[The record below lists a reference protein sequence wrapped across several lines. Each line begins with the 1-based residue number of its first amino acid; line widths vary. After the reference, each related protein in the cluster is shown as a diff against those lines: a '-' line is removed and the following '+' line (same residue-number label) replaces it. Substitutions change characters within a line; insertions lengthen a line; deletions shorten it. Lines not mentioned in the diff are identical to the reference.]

1 MLFLVVILPLPL
13 FQARSLNNLLTIK
26 YIVFFTLKET
36 EQVKDEN
43 GNIITHA
50 AVGASLG
57 IVFVVTMAVVVIVCR
72 RCV

>member
-1 MLFLVVILPLPL
+1 MFLVVILLLPL

-26 YIVFFTLKET
+26 YIVFFTLKT

-43 GNIITHA
+43 GNIITPA

>member
-43 GNIITHA
+43 GNIITPA